1 MTTITQTFN
10 SFSSSDQVEMTNEK
24 PAKVVLDEVEFHVKQ
39 FNINDT
45 FFFNPCDVKSIASA
59 IYLKHKGCQVRDV
72 TANNTSVFQTGAR
85 ISYLGFKPK
94 THIKSQRIVKKT
106 VSESSFNIEAKEMDI
121 GDRLVTRYIYSFN
134 KFNEKETELE
144 ILEFVFNNIENALD
158 WLHSSDP
165 DVQLK
170 VTERSGNYLTAVKGI
185 KTRVTSYMELGENYL
200 ANGIKTA
207 VNRCNNPKET
217 LVMNRLA
224 KLAGYT
230 MWYEQCTSLGII
242 VYN

>member
-10 SFSSSDQVEMTNEK
+10 SFSSESTPVNQPPE
-24 PAKVVLDEVEFHVKQ
+24 VVIVDDHEFHIKQ

-45 FFFNPCDVKSIASA
+45 FFFNPCDVKSIAA
-59 IYLKHKGCQVRDV
+59 ALYLKHKGCQVRDV

-121 GDRLVTRYIYSFN
+121 GDRLLTRYVYSFN

-144 ILEFVFNNIENALD
+144 ILEFVFNNIENALA
-158 WLHSSDP
+158 WLHSTDP
-165 DVQLK
+165 EVHLK
-170 VTERSGNYLTAVKGI
+170 ITETSGNYLPAVKEI
-185 KTRVTSYMELGENYL
+185 KPRVNSYMELEENYL

-207 VNRCNNPKET
+207 VNRCYNPRET
-217 LVMNRLA
+217 IVMNRLA

>member
-1 MTTITQTFN
+1 MSVITQT
-10 SFSSSDQVEMTNEK
+10 FSSSDQNNIN
-24 PAKVVLDEVEFHVKQ
+24 KVVLDEVEFHVKQ

-94 THIKSQRIVKKT
+94 THIKTQRIVKNT

-158 WLHSSDP
+158 WLHSSVP

-185 KTRVTSYMELGENYL
+185 KTRVTSYMELEENYL
-200 ANGIKTA
+200 ADCTKTA
-207 VNRCNNPKET
+207 VNRCYNPKET

-230 MWYEQCTSLGII
+230 MWYVQCTSLGII

>member
-1 MTTITQTFN
+1 MTTATTQENT
-10 SFSSSDQVEMTNEK
+10 SVATYPE
-24 PAKVVLDEVEFHVKQ
+24 KVVLDDIEFHVKQ
-39 FNINDT
+39 FDIKDT

-59 IYLKHKGCQVRDV
+59 IYLKYKGCQVRDV
-72 TANNTSVFQTGAR
+72 TANNTTVFQTGAR

-94 THIKSQRIVKKT
+94 THIKSQRVVKKT
-106 VSESSFNIEAKEMDI
+106 VTESSFNIEAKEMDI

-144 ILEFVFNNIENALD
+144 ILEFVFNNIENALN
-158 WLHSSDP
+158 WLHSTDP
-165 DVQLK
+165 EVQLK
-170 VTERSGNYLTAVKGI
+170 VTECTSNYLSAI
-185 KTRVTSYMELGENYL
+185 KDIKSRVASYMELEQNFL
-200 ANGIKTA
+200 ADASKAAI
-207 VNRCNNPKET
+207 NRCYNPKET

>member
-1 MTTITQTFN
+1 MSVITQT
-10 SFSSSDQVEMTNEK
+10 FSSSDQNNIN
-24 PAKVVLDEVEFHVKQ
+24 KVVLDEVEFHVKE

-45 FFFNPCDVKSIASA
+45 FFFNPCDVKSIAA
-59 IYLKHKGCQVRDV
+59 ALYLKHKGCQVLDV
-72 TANNTSVFQTGAR
+72 TANNTAVFQTGAR

-106 VSESSFNIEAKEMDI
+106 VSESSFNIESNQMAI
-121 GDRLVTRYIYSFN
+121 GDRLITRYVYSFN

-144 ILEFVFNNIENALD
+144 ILEFVFNNIENALN
-158 WLHSSDP
+158 WLHSTGP
-165 DVQLK
+165 EAQLK
-170 VTERSGNYLTAVKGI
+170 VTECTSNYLCAVKEI
-185 KTRVTSYMELGENYL
+185 KPRVNSYMELEENYL

-207 VNRCNNPKET
+207 VNRCYNPRET
-217 LVMNRLA
+217 IVMNRLA